1 MSRFRVLAVDDEP
14 LALDV
19 VRDLLERD
27 GEVDLV
33 GACGDGKRAEEMI
46 RRYRPDIVF
55 LDIEMPERGGLDVA
69 RSLASEEVP
78 AVVFVTAYG
87 QHATKAFDVEALD
100 YVVKPFS
107 DDRFYAALHR
117 AKRRVREK
125 RLGELAGKMAS
136 LTAEIGGNGDGKA
149 EGERYLTRI
158 PVQSGGRSLILKAR
172 EVSWIESC
180 DYYSRLHTGD
190 GSHLVRVSLASF
202 EERLDPRRFL
212 RVHRRAIVNVEEV
225 RSVER
230 TPKGGRELVLSDGTR
245 LAVSRSRQ
253 RGVEEVLTPRL
264 NEAS

>member
-117 AKRRVREK
+117 AKRRVRER

-136 LTAEIGGNGDGKA
+136 LTAEIGGTGDGKA
-149 EGERYLTRI
+149 AVEEGFLTRI
-158 PVQSGGRSLILKAR
+158 PVQSGTRSLILKAR
-172 EVSWIESC
+172 EVFWIESC
-180 DYYSRLHTGD
+180 DYYSRLHTGN

-230 TPKGGRELVLSDGTR
+230 TPKGGRELVLIDGTR

-253 RGVEEVLTPRL
+253 RVVEEALTPRL
-264 NEAS
+264 GAK